1 MHIYDIISKKK
12 RGEELTDEEIGFF
25 IKGYTEGDIPDYQ
38 ASALLMAICW
48 RGCTERET
56 ATLTQAICDS
66 GDVVDLSELGDT
78 TVDKH
83 STGGVGDKTTLILAP
98 IVASLGA
105 KVAKMSGRG
114 LGHTGGTV
122 DKLESFP
129 GYDTSLSPDKFME
142 QVKSTGIA
150 VIGQSGNLA
159 PADKKLYA
167 LRDVTATVD
176 SIPLITSSIMG
187 KKLAAGTRSIVLD
200 VKCGSGSFMKTPEDA
215 ARLAEN
221 MVEIGYRRGR
231 RVSALIT
238 NMDVPLGHAVGNIL
252 EVKEA
257 LEVLSGRG
265 PADLR
270 EVALSLATEMVRLS
284 LGYEA
289 LEARRMCEDAITS
302 GKALAK
308 FSEWIAVQG
317 GDASLAADPDRF
329 PKAAFSREVR
339 AAHPGYI
346 TAMNTEGIG
355 LAAVALGAGRAT
367 KDDVIDF
374 TAGIII
380 EKKTGE
386 HVEAGELLATLYSS
400 SEKRL
405 SDGENKYLFALTF
418 GDTAPT
424 ELPLIHN
431 VISK

>member
-12 RGEELTDEEIGFF
+12 RGDELTDEEIYFF
-25 IKGYTEGDIPDYQ
+25 INGYTKGEIKDYQ

-48 RGCTERET
+48 RGCTDRET

-66 GDVVDLSELGDT
+66 GDTVDLTELGDT

-98 IVASLGA
+98 IVSSLGA
-105 KVAKMSGRG
+105 KVAKISGRG

-129 GYDTSLSPDKFME
+129 GYKTSLEADVFIN
-142 QVKSTGIA
+142 QVKKIGIS
-150 VIGQSGNLA
+150 VIGQSGDLA

-215 ARLAEN
+215 SRLAEN
-221 MVEIGYRRGR
+221 MVEIGYARGR

-270 EVALSLATEMVRLS
+270 EVALSLATEMIRLS
-284 LGYEA
+284 LGHPA
-289 LEARRMCEDAITS
+289 LEARRMCEDAISS
-302 GKALAK
+302 GKALEK
-308 FSEWIAVQG
+308 FYEWIAEQG
-317 GDASLAADPDRF
+317 GDAELARHPEKFPAPTASL
-329 PKAAFSREVR
+329 EVR
-339 AAHPGYI
+339 APRSGYI
-346 TAMNTEGIG
+346 TAMNTEGVG
-355 LAAVALGAGRAT
+355 LSAVALGSGRAT

-374 TAGIII
+374 TAGIMI
-380 EKKTGE
+380 EKKTGDRIE
-386 HVEAGELLATLYSS
+386 KGELIATLYSS
-400 SEKRL
+400 DERKL
-405 SDGENKYLFALTF
+405 ADGERIYLSAITV
-418 GDTAPT
+418 GDDAPT
-424 ELPLIHN
+424 ALPLIHN
-431 VISK
+431 VIGK